1 MKQAREIAERP
12 VLHHVT
18 MKTTRLREMMAWY
31 ETVVGCT
38 PTYMFEGAA
47 WTSNDDANHR
57 IAFLK
62 TPEIR
67 DDPDKIAH
75 AGMHHTAFEFGS
87 LQALVDNYERLAEAD
102 ILPHISLDHGL
113 TMSFYY
119 ADPDGNSV
127 ELQSDNFGD
136 WTQSKEWMRTSPEF
150 AREPIGVEVDPPKIA
165 AALREGVELSE
176 VLRCS
181 RAGDYLPEAPGDLR
195 MPPAAPP
202 AEETGKAAL

>member
-1 MKQAREIAERP
+1 MTKAREIAEKP

-18 MKTTRLREMMAWY
+18 MKTTRLREMVDWY
-31 ETVVGCT
+31 KTAVGCDV
-38 PTYMFEGAA
+38 TYMFDGAA
-47 WTSNDDANHR
+47 WTSNDEANHR

-62 TPEIR
+62 TPAMM

-75 AGMHHTAFEFGS
+75 AGMHHLAFEFQS
-87 LQALVDNYERLAEAD
+87 LQALIDNFERLAEAD

-119 ADPDGNSV
+119 LDPDGNSV

-136 WTQSKEWMRTSPEF
+136 WAQSKEWMRTSPEF

-165 AALREGVELSE
+165 AALREGVATKE
-176 VLRCS
+176 VLARS
-181 RAGDYLPEAPGDLR
+181 RAGAYLPATPGDIRL
-195 MPPAAPP
+195 PAPNQPAAA
-202 AEETGKAAL
+202 AEKSAV